1 MLEFTLLIIIGIFI
15 TLYMIKTKTSSTKI
29 TKSFHKPYNEKWKNQ
44 NNPKPQQSYK
54 TMQAYKDL
62 YNQVVGELITT
73 KEIANHF
80 KTTQKNINMILEEL
94 GWIEIKEKWILSTI
108 KGNFNGARQKYNA
121 QTKMKYV
128 LWEDDVLQNEELMKK
143 FKNTRVHN
151 IKRKNYQERKKQN
164 QTCNSTNTFKQ
175 KTTYTK
181 KLNKGQEY
189 EEYVAKV
196 YRSRGYHVSEYG
208 KQQGRLDHGI
218 DLIAK
223 KGKEIVLIQ
232 CKNWNENGK
241 WEIKHKDIKAF
252 QTDARTFVEDKPL
265 LRNCLLT
272 ARYTISGDFIH
283 QSAIKH
289 IEEMQKLKKRVD
301 YEIIKMPL
309 I

>member
-1 MLEFTLLIIIGIFI
+1 MLEFTLLIIIGTSI
-15 TLYMIKTKTSSTKI
+15 TLYIIKTKKSTTKT
-29 TKSFHKPYNEKWKNQ
+29 TKSFHKPYNDKWKNQ
-44 NNPKPQQSYK
+44 NQPTHRQSYK
-54 TMQAYKDL
+54 PTHAYKDL
-62 YNQVVGELITT
+62 YNQVVGDLITT
-73 KEIANHF
+73 REIAKHF
-80 KTTQKNINMILEEL
+80 KTTQKNINIIFEEL

-128 LWEDDVLQNEELMKK
+128 LWEDDVLENEELVRK
-143 FKNTRVHN
+143 FKNTTQQ
-151 IKRKNYQERKKQN
+151 KR
-164 QTCNSTNTFKQ
+164 TTQ
-175 KTTYTK
+175 KEK
-181 KLNKGQEY
+181 INKGQEY

-208 KQQGRLDHGI
+208 KQQGLLDHGI

-265 LRNCLLT
+265 LRSCLLT

-289 IEEMQKLKKRVD
+289 IEEMQKLGKRVD
-301 YEIIKMPL
+301 YEIVKMPVF
-309 I
+309 

>member
-1 MLEFTLLIIIGIFI
+1 MLEFTLLIIIGTSI
-15 TLYMIKTKTSSTKI
+15 TLYIIKTKKSTTKP
-29 TKSFHKPYNEKWKNQ
+29 TKSFHKPYNDKWKNQ
-44 NNPKPQQSYK
+44 NQPTHRQSYK
-54 TMQAYKDL
+54 PTHAYKDL
-62 YNQVVGELITT
+62 YNQVVGDLITT
-73 KEIANHF
+73 REIAKHF
-80 KTTQKNINMILEEL
+80 KTTQKNINIIFEEL

-128 LWEDDVLQNEELMKK
+128 LWEDDVLENEELVRK
-143 FKNTRVHN
+143 FKNTTQQ
-151 IKRKNYQERKKQN
+151 KR
-164 QTCNSTNTFKQ
+164 TTQ
-175 KTTYTK
+175 KEK
-181 KLNKGQEY
+181 INKGQEY

-208 KQQGRLDHGI
+208 KQQGLLDHGI

-265 LRNCLLT
+265 LRSCLLT

-289 IEEMQKLKKRVD
+289 IEEMQKLGKRVD
-301 YEIIKMPL
+301 YEIVKMPVF
-309 I
+309 